1 VSRRGWRL
9 VVPAALVACL
19 SAGAGAAF
27 VGSPAAADTPPA
39 ATTTPSCPTYNPP
52 NTMTLVAGAPQS
64 AKLGEPYATDLQV
77 SISNTNGCPVTT
89 GLAGVAVTFAAPS
102 SGPSGRFASS
112 GANAVL
118 VGTNAAGVAAA
129 PQFTANHL
137 PGGFAVVASSDYGT
151 VGFFLVN
158 TASGVPATISTV
170 RASQSAAVGSRYAQ
184 PLEATVMDADGNPVE
199 GVPVT
204 FALGANGD
212 SGGGGGGSAAAAG
225 ASFSGGGTQATET
238 TDSSGVATSPTF
250 TANST
255 AGKFTASAATAGIAE
270 PVSFTLANVAGKPP
284 RIGALAPAK
293 QSATVNARY
302 RKPLRVRVLGGNGKP
317 LPGASVT
324 FTLGSDPA
332 GGTGGTGG
340 SGGDSPGASFVGGS
354 SQVTATTDADGI
366 ATTPAFTAN
375 TTAGRFTATA
385 TTAGTTQAASFSL
398 DNLAGKPP
406 TVTLVGNGS
415 RSAVVGDRYREPL
428 EVKVRDG
435 SGKALQGAT
444 VTFTL
449 GSSGGAAGGSGSGSE
464 AGASFA
470 TGSAQATAT
479 TNAAGIAI
487 SPALTA
493 NTTAGSFTASAATSG
508 NARVVSF
515 ALRNLA
521 GSAAAITP
529 GAAAT
534 ESISVGTRFPIRLAV
549 TITDTHQNPVAG
561 VAVTFAAPAR
571 GPSGRFAG
579 NRRLVRVKTDAKGVA
594 IAPAL
599 VANKVAGGW
608 VVRATAAGHSAAFA
622 LVNQPAG

>member
-1 VSRRGWRL
+1 
-9 VVPAALVACL
+9 VPAVLVSCL
-19 SAGAGAAF
+19 GLGAGVAF

-39 ATTTPSCPTYNPP
+39 ATTTCPTYNPP

-89 GLAGVAVTFAAPS
+89 GLAGLPVTFAAPE

-151 VGFFLVN
+151 FGFFLVN
-158 TASGVPATISTV
+158 TASGVPATISTL
-170 RASQSAAVGSRYAQ
+170 RASQSATAGSRYAE
-184 PLEATVMDADGNPVE
+184 PLEATVLDADGNPVE

-204 FALGANGD
+204 FTLGANGD
-212 SGGGGGGSAAAAG
+212 SAGGGGSTAAAG

-238 TDSSGVATSPTF
+238 TDGSGVATSPTF

-255 AGKFTASAATAGIAE
+255 AGRFTAGAATAGIAE
-270 PVSFTLANVAGKPP
+270 PVSFRLANLAGKPP

-324 FTLGSDPA
+324 FTLGSGTA
-332 GGTGGTGG
+332 GGAGGSGS

-354 SQVTATTDADGI
+354 SQVTGTTDADGI
-366 ATTPAFTAN
+366 AASPAFTAN

-385 TTAGTTQAASFSL
+385 TTTGTTQAASFSL
-398 DNLAGKPP
+398 DNLSGNAP
-406 TVTLVGNGS
+406 TVTLVGKAG
-415 RSAVVGDRYREPL
+415 RSAVVGGRYREPL

-435 SGKALQGAT
+435 SGKPLQGAS

-449 GSSGGAAGGSGSGSE
+449 GSSGGAVGGSGSGSE

-470 TGSAQATAT
+470 TGSTQATAT
-479 TNAAGIAI
+479 TNAAGIAV

-508 NARVVSF
+508 GARVMIF

-534 ESISVGTRFPIRLAV
+534 ESVSVGTRFPIRLAV

-571 GPSGRFAG
+571 GPSGRFPG
-579 NRRLVRVKTDAKGVA
+579 KRRMVRVKTDAKGVA

-608 VVRATAAGHSAAFA
+608 VVRATAAGHSVAFA